1 MLFSFRLPFD
11 RHDDERKVQGS
22 FFYLDKLK
30 FKDVSGCFVGFLLL
44 LLLFSSLFSGG
55 WRNFFFKVV
64 LVVDLTGKYEVSQ
77 IT

>member
-11 RHDDERKVQGS
+11 RHDVEHKVQGS
-22 FFYLDKLK
+22 FFYLDELK

-44 LLLFSSLFSGG
+44 FSSLLGG
-55 WRNFFFKVV
+55 GIFFFKVV
-64 LVVDLTGKYEVSQ
+64 LVVALTGKYEVSQ